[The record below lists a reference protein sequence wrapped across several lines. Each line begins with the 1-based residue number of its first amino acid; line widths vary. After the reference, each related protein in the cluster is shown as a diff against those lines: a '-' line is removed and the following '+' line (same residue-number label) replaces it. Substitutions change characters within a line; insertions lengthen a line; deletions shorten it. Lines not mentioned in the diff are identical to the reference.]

1 MLVLGILRLSAR
13 LESPVAL
20 LRRAGPGT
28 IETTPEGLEIEL
40 IGRALVSLPRA
51 QVIDGWIEP
60 LREQSCLVL
69 RLRGGRRVL
78 VESDDFAALRG
89 LLAAA
94 GASVQQQ
101 VFKVP
106 LGTVASQHG
115 QGPVFHLLGPFLAGL
130 FSIGGFAGLAKALV
144 SQKPE
149 APFSSV
155 VFMVIGLAFTWVLI
169 RSTAPGEAVVGADGI
184 TLNRL
189 FQKRFVPHAE
199 IESVVQTSYGV
210 RVTTRGQPLDLPMKT
225 FVSDRS
231 QSSAAL
237 ITRIEEARE
246 ASHRSFDVAAL
257 ELLDRRGRTV
267 SAWRE
272 ALARI
277 THRSGDYRSS
287 VLESADLAHV
297 IEDASAP
304 PERRIGAAL
313 ALASLPGDPELKQRV
328 RVAAQASANAPVRI
342 ALEKALSGRLDDGDL
357 EDDAALAAAPLRAG
371 VPRS

>member
-1 MLVLGILRLSAR
+1 MLVLGILRLAAR

-20 LRRAGPGT
+20 LRRAGAGT
-28 IETTPEGLEIEL
+28 IETTPEGLVTLLSAIAARQAEAVFVSSGISL
-40 IGRALVSLPRA
+40 IGLGF
-51 QVIDGWIEP
+51 IW
-60 LREQSCLVL
+60 
-69 RLRGGRRVL
+69 
-78 VESDDFAALRG
+78 G
-89 LLAAA
+89 LLRW
-94 GASVQQQ
+94 
-101 VFKVP
+101 
-106 LGTVASQHG
+106 T
-115 QGPVFHLLGPFLAGL
+115 
-130 FSIGGFAGLAKALV
+130 
-144 SQKPE
+144 
-149 APFSSV
+149 
-155 VFMVIGLAFTWVLI
+155 
-169 RSTAPGEAVVGADGI
+169 TAGEAIVGADGI

-199 IESVVQTSYGV
+199 IESVAQTSYGV

-237 ITRIEEARE
+237 ITRIDEARE

-342 ALEKALSGRLDDGDL
+342 ALEKALSGKLDDGDL

-371 VPRS
+371 MQRS